1 LLAWHHLILSE
12 PVKNPLIQGDPFICE
27 ASLIGSYDEA
37 LHEEHEQGRQAE
49 DDEGIHGQHER
60 RRKNRNDATN
70 DAHNDERHEPSMM
83 ADMMKQMTPEMR
95 EDCRK
100 MMTQC
105 LQLMQETN
113 E

>member
-1 LLAWHHLILSE
+1 
-12 PVKNPLIQGDPFICE
+12 
-27 ASLIGSYDEA
+27 
-37 LHEEHEQGRQAE
+37 
-49 DDEGIHGQHER
+49 
-60 RRKNRNDATN
+60 
-70 DAHNDERHEPSMM
+70 MM